1 MISTVIASFVEK
13 EINPRKHMRIHTPT
27 VVKGGGVGGS
37 WMEPLPRVFYMLQYF
52 ETILPSWK
60 AFHLL
65 DKMRHILWV
74 VALLEV
80 CDVTKN
86 GRHLG
91 FYKELQI
98 RLKAR

>member
-1 MISTVIASFVEK
+1 MISIVIASFVEK
-13 EINPRKHMRIHTPT
+13 EINPRKYMRIHTPT
-27 VVKGGGVGGS
+27 VVKGGVGGS

-65 DKMRHILWV
+65 DKIGIFYGWWRCWRS
-74 VALLEV
+74 
-80 CDVTKN
+80 VTSPKN
-86 GRHLG
+86 GRYLG

-98 RLKAR
+98 RLKPR